1 MIYIHLWLSKRRWRL
16 SLAASP
22 SFSLRHAQRANIA
35 KDQPL
40 QRSTQPSRNPVPTT
54 GTSSHCPP
62 PPEGRILK
70 TDMDWMIYLC
80 YPLERSC

>member
-1 MIYIHLWLSKRRWRL
+1 M
-16 SLAASP
+16 
-22 SFSLRHAQRANIA
+22 
-35 KDQPL
+35 
-40 QRSTQPSRNPVPTT
+40 PTT

-80 YPLERSC
+80 YLWNVRASELQKALTRALKSGANDGGEDQYEYFVPKHGATVSNSARHAD